1 MSQLVKPLSVKFK
14 CPGFGS
20 KNLSKAEHGNMS
32 VNTELFYEDQKEEQ
46 DNLGTLG
53 QVFRQIQCRKCL
65 K

>member
-32 VNTELFYEDQKEEQ
+32 VNTELFYEDQK
-46 DNLGTLG
+46 
-53 QVFRQIQCRKCL
+53 
-65 K
+65 